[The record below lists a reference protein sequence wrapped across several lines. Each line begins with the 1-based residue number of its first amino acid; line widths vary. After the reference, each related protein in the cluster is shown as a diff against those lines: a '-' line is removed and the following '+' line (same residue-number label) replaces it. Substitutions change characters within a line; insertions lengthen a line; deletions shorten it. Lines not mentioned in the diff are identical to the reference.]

1 MWSHCQVTGVS
12 IDHRWRHLGVG
23 VDIAINAVAYPQEV
37 GGNADGNILALLNG
51 AGLVDSA
58 DHDSAVDAIADF
70 KELNIRVDVNV
81 RILAALDTQI
91 LVLHACAVFNGHALA
106 ETVHVL
112 NLAFGLMLEYDLAQ
126 PVDDHVHVNLH
137 LVASLLEEGCQLAQ
151 LHGASLQT

>member
-1 MWSHCQVTGVS
+1 MWSHCQVTSVS
-12 IDHRWRHLGVG
+12 IDHWWRHLGVG
-23 VDIAINAVAYPQEV
+23 VDIAINTVADSKEV
-37 GGNADGNILALLNG
+37 GRNADGNILALLNG

-58 DHDSAVDAIADF
+58 DHDSAVDAIAYL

-81 RILAALDTQI
+81 GILAALDTQI
-91 LVLHACAVFNGHALA
+91 LVLHASAVFDGHALV

-112 NLAFGLMLEYDLAQ
+112 NLALGLMLEYDLAQ

-151 LHGASLQT
+151 LHRAGLQT